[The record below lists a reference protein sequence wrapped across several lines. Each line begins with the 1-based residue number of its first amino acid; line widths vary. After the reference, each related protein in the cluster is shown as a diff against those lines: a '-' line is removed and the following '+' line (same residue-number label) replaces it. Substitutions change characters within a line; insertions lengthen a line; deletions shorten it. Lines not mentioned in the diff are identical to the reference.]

1 MIYASTKLENA
12 LRGNGQ
18 MLVCGIDEVGRGS
31 LAGPLVAGSVILPAG
46 WRQPLRDSKL
56 LNSTSRQVLS
66 EFIIK
71 KALASGLGWVSNAEI
86 DNLGLTESVRLA
98 YLRALE
104 AMNAEFSLLII
115 DGNYDYL
122 SEYGVAQAIVKADQ
136 QVSCVAAAS
145 IIAKVAR
152 DNYMIKQARQY
163 PDYSFDTNVGYGT
176 QTHLSSIRQNGLTN
190 LHRQS
195 FCGNYL

>member
-1 MIYASTKLENA
+1 MIYASTKLENTI
-12 LRGNGQ
+12 RSNGR

-31 LAGPLVAGSVILPAG
+31 LAGPLVAASVILPAG
-46 WRQPLRDSKL
+46 WRKPLRDSKL
-56 LNSTSRQVLS
+56 LNSTSRQILS

-86 DNLGLTESVRLA
+86 DTVGLTESVRLA

-104 AMNAEFSLLII
+104 AMNSEFSLLII

-122 SEYGVAQAIVKADQ
+122 SEYGVAQTIVKADQ

-152 DNYMIKQARQY
+152 DNYMVQQARQY
-163 PDYSFDTNVGYGT
+163 PDYSFGTNVGYGT
-176 QTHLSSIRQNGLTN
+176 KTHISSIRQNGLSS